1 MKPLELKKIKVEL
14 IQVQA
19 ARMGLELKIEE
30 RLDEIERLK
39 EHIAISQAKE
49 LELEEKIKQS

>member
-1 MKPLELKKIKVEL
+1 MKPLDLKKLKVEL

-19 ARMGLELKIEE
+19 AKAGLELRVEE

-39 EHIAISQAKE
+39 EHIAISEAKE
-49 LELEEKIKQS
+49 QELNERIKG